1 MNLVIEDISQNNQ
14 ALCLSCT
21 VNINE
26 IFITNKFELLTN
38 VLNSSNHINFKVN
51 EKQIQRIFAIA
62 KLKKIWTV
70 SAFAHEG
77 TVWFCD
83 SHARIKLLRWLDN
96 NLAMEQVASIE
107 AWSLSDI
114 TIDRRMKA

>member
-77 TVWFCD
+77 
-83 SHARIKLLRWLDN
+83 HARIKLLRWLDN